1 MSIKNQPEYTSE
13 KSKTPEFEAMETETM
28 NAATVET
35 TTKEEAMNT
44 NTADNTASA
53 SVQATT
59 AIATA
64 AASSAVVA
72 GSTPTKFK
80 VAFADKNNVFDTA
93 TVEGLALAAPAIKG
107 EQGSLFKGEDDL
119 GSQIRF
125 ELISFN
131 HRWTVGTGETDSE
144 SKEKFRVSV
153 DGKTL
158 SGSGDDM
165 HAYLESLKA
174 EGYSKAKISPYI
186 DLWGFV
192 VWSEK
197 NGDVPVDA
205 RELCRVQC
213 SQTSMGAFTAFAT
226 TRGLLESKGLAQPI
240 DVIEIHAE
248 KRVSGTN
255 KFTNFSFHV
264 PKP

>member
-1 MSIKNQPEYTSE
+1 MSLRKQ
-13 KSKTPEFEAMETETM
+13 PEFEQMETEIDTET
-28 NAATVET
+28 AATVET
-35 TTKEEAMNT
+35 TTKEETMNT
-44 NTADNTASA
+44 TTDTASA

-80 VAFADKNNVFDTA
+80 VAFADKCGTFDTA
-93 TVEGLALAAPAIKG
+93 TVEGLALAAPAIRG
-107 EQGSLFKGEDDL
+107 EQGSLFKGEEDI
-119 GSQIRF
+119 GTFIHF

-144 SKEKFRVSV
+144 SKEKFRVSY
-153 DGKTL
+153 DQKTL
-158 SGSGDDM
+158 SGSGDDL
-165 HAYLESLKA
+165 HAYVESLKA

-192 VWSEK
+192 VKSEK
-197 NGDVPVDA
+197 KGDVPVDE

-213 SQTSMGAFTAFAT
+213 SQTSAGAFVAFST
-226 TRGLLESKGLAQPI
+226 TRGLLESKGLAQPL
-240 DVIEIHAE
+240 DVIEITAM
-248 KRVSGTN
+248 KRVSGSN
-255 KFTNFSFHV
+255 KYTNFQFSV

>member
-1 MSIKNQPEYTSE
+1 MSL
-13 KSKTPEFEAMETETM
+13 KSQPEFEQMETET
-28 NAATVET
+28 AATVET

-59 AIATA
+59 AIAA
-64 AASSAVVA
+64 AASSAL
-72 GSTPTKFK
+72 STTTTPTKFK

-93 TVEGLALAAPAIKG
+93 TVEGLALAAPACKG
-107 EQGSLFKGEDDL
+107 EQGSVFVGEADL
-119 GSQIRF
+119 GSKIRF

-144 SKEKFRVSV
+144 SKEKFRVSI

-158 SGSGDDM
+158 SGSGDDL

>member
-1 MSIKNQPEYTSE
+1 MSIRNQPE
-13 KSKTPEFEAMETETM
+13 FEQMEAETM

-35 TTKEEAMNT
+35 TTKEETMNT
-44 NTADNTASA
+44 NTADNPASA

-59 AIATA
+59 AIAT

-93 TVEGLALAAPAIKG
+93 TVEGLALAAPAAKG
-107 EQGSLFKGEDDL
+107 EQGSVFVGEADL
-119 GSQIRF
+119 GSKIRF

-131 HRWTVGTGETDSE
+131 HRWTVGTGETDTE

-158 SGSGDDM
+158 SGSGDDL

-192 VWSEK
+192 TWSEK

>member
-1 MSIKNQPEYTSE
+1 MSLRNQPE
-13 KSKTPEFEAMETETM
+13 FEQMETETAAT
-28 NAATVET
+28 AATVET
-35 TTKEEAMNT
+35 TTKEDTMNT
-44 NTADNTASA
+44 TTDTASA

-64 AASSAVVA
+64 AASSALSTVT
-72 GSTPTKFK
+72 TPTKFK
-80 VAFADKNNVFDTA
+80 VAFADKCGIFDTA
-93 TVEGLALAAPAIKG
+93 TVEGLALAAPAAKG
-107 EQGSLFKGEDDL
+107 EQGSVFVGEVDL
-119 GSQIRF
+119 GSKVRF

-144 SKEKFRVSV
+144 SKEKFRVSL

-158 SGSGDDM
+158 SGTGDSLAD
-165 HAYLESLKA
+165 YVESLKA
-174 EGYSKAKISPYI
+174 EGYSKAKVSPYL

-192 VWSEK
+192 TWSEK
-197 NGDVPVDA
+197 NGDIPADS

-226 TRGLLESKGLAQPI
+226 TRGLLESKGIAQPI

-255 KFTNFSFHV
+255 KYTNFSFHV

>member
-1 MSIKNQPEYTSE
+1 MSLRNQ
-13 KSKTPEFEAMETETM
+13 PEFEAMESET
-28 NAATVET
+28 AATVET
-35 TTKEEAMNT
+35 TTKEETMNT
-44 NTADNTASA
+44 TTDTATA

-64 AASSAVVA
+64 AASSALSTVT
-72 GSTPTKFK
+72 TPTKFK
-80 VAFADKNNVFDTA
+80 VAFADKCGIFDTA
-93 TVEGLALAAPAIKG
+93 TVEGLALAAPAAKG
-107 EQGSLFKGEDDL
+107 EQGSVFVGEVDL
-119 GSQIRF
+119 GSKVRF

-131 HRWTVGTGETDSE
+131 HRWTAGTGETDSE
-144 SKEKFRVSV
+144 SKEKFRVSL

-158 SGSGDDM
+158 SGTGDSLAD
-165 HAYLESLKA
+165 YVESLKA
-174 EGYSKAKISPYI
+174 EGYSKAKVSPYL

-192 VWSEK
+192 TWSEK
-197 NGDVPVDA
+197 NGDIPADS

-226 TRGLLESKGLAQPI
+226 TRGLLESKGIAQPI

-255 KFTNFSFHV
+255 KYTNFSFHV

>member
-1 MSIKNQPEYTSE
+1 MGL
-13 KSKTPEFEAMETETM
+13 KSQPEFEQMETETM

-72 GSTPTKFK
+72 GSAPTKFK
-80 VAFADKNNVFDTA
+80 VAFADRNNVFDTA
-93 TVEGLALAAPAIKG
+93 TVEGLALAAPAAKG
-107 EQGSLFKGEDDL
+107 EQGSVFVGEVDL
-119 GSQIRF
+119 GSKVRF

-144 SKEKFRVSV
+144 SKEKFRVSL

-158 SGSGDDM
+158 SGTGDSLAD
-165 HAYLESLKA
+165 YVESLKA
-174 EGYSKAKISPYI
+174 EGYSKAKVSPYL

-192 VWSEK
+192 TWSEK
-197 NGDVPVDA
+197 NGDIPADSH
-205 RELCRVQC
+205 ELCRVQC

-226 TRGLLESKGLAQPI
+226 TRGLLESKGIAQPI

-255 KFTNFSFHV
+255 KYTNFSFHV